1 MRFGLAL
8 PQYGFSLPDGVP
20 VDFDVT
26 ATWARRAEAM
36 GFDSVWLSDH
46 FFYTFTRYG
55 GDPDPIAALEPLTAL
70 AGLAAVTSKVRL
82 GALVL
87 CAPFRHPA
95 LLAKMAVTIDRISGG
110 RLDVGLG
117 AGWLQEEFDAFGFP
131 FGSVGDRFAALE
143 EALAALAAL
152 QSDGPATYQ
161 GPTITLRDARLLPSP
176 VRGRVPVWIGGKG
189 GPRSLRSI
197 ARYADGWNVV
207 WRVDPTDY
215 ETRVA
220 SARRAFEDAGRDPSS
235 LRLSVGLY
243 SLVADDEHGARALFE
258 RGRASFPGG
267 AMDADTW
274 ESWRAD
280 TLSGSPDQVAD
291 RVGRLRDLGVEEIIV
306 SPWVL
311 PFAVHDP
318 GIVSLLAERVIGP
331 LRAA

>member
-8 PQYGFSLPDGVP
+8 PQYGFSLPDGAP
-20 VDFDVT
+20 VDFDVA
-26 ATWARRAEAM
+26 ATWARRAEEM

-55 GDPDPIAALEPLTAL
+55 GDPAPISALEPMTAL
-70 AGLAAVTSKVRL
+70 AGLAAVTSRVRL

-117 AGWLQEEFDAFGFP
+117 AGWLEEEFDAFGFP
-131 FGSVGDRFAALE
+131 YGGVGDRFAALE
-143 EALAALAAL
+143 EALAALAVL
-152 QSDGPATYQ
+152 QSDGPGTYE
-161 GPTITLRDARLLPSP
+161 GSTVALHDARLLPAP
-176 VRGRVPVWIGGKG
+176 VHGRVPVWVGGKG
-189 GPRSLRSI
+189 GPRLLRLI

-207 WRVDPTDY
+207 WRVDLDDY
-215 ETRVA
+215 ARRVT
-220 SARRAFEDAGRDPSS
+220 SARDAFDAAGRDPST

-243 SLVADDEHGARALFE
+243 SLVGTDEHRARALFE
-258 RGRASFPGG
+258 RGRASFPGA

-291 RVGRLRDLGVEEIIV
+291 RVGHLQDLGVEEIVV

-311 PFAVHDP
+311 PFAAHDP
-318 GIVSLLAERVIGP
+318 EIVDVLAQRVIGP
-331 LRAA
+331 RPAA

>member
-26 ATWARRAEAM
+26 VTWARRAEDL

-55 GDPDPIAALEPLTAL
+55 GDPNPIAALEPLTAL
-70 AGLAAVTSKVRL
+70 SGLATATSRVRL

-117 AGWLQEEFDAFGFP
+117 AGWLQEEFDAFGFR
-131 FGSVGDRFAALE
+131 FGNVGDRFEALE
-143 EALAALAAL
+143 ETLAALAAL
-152 QSDGPATYQ
+152 QSDGPATYD
-161 GPTITLRDARLLPSP
+161 GSAISLRDARLLPPP
-176 VRGRVPVWIGGKG
+176 VLGRMPVWVGGKG
-189 GPRSLRSI
+189 GPRLLRII
-197 ARYADGWNVV
+197 AKHADGWNVV
-207 WRVDPTDY
+207 WRVDPEDY
-215 ETRVA
+215 ETRVT
-220 SARRAFEDAGRDPSS
+220 SARRVFEDAGRDPSS

-243 SLVADDEHGARALFE
+243 TLVATDEQRARASFE

-280 TLSGSPDQVAD
+280 TLSGSPDQVAE
-291 RVGRLRDLGVEEIIV
+291 RLGRFQALGVEEIVV

-318 GIVSLLAERVIGP
+318 EIVSVFAERVIAP

>member
-8 PQYGFSLPDGVP
+8 PQYGFSLPDAAP
-20 VDFDVT
+20 VDFDVA
-26 ATWARRAEAM
+26 ATWARRAEEM

-55 GDPDPIAALEPLTAL
+55 GDPTPIAALEPMTAL
-70 AGLAAVTSKVRL
+70 AGLAAVTSRVRL

-117 AGWLQEEFDAFGFP
+117 AGWLEEEFDAFGFP
-131 FGSVGDRFAALE
+131 FGSAGDRFAALE
-143 EALAALAAL
+143 EALAALAVL
-152 QSDGPATYQ
+152 QADSRGTYE
-161 GPTITLRDARLLPSP
+161 GARVTLRDARLLPAP
-176 VRGRVPVWIGGKG
+176 VHGRVPVWVGGKG
-189 GPRSLRSI
+189 GPRLLRLI

-207 WRVDPTDY
+207 WRVVPEEY
-215 ETRVA
+215 ARRVT
-220 SARRAFEDAGRDPSS
+220 SARDAFETAGRDPST

-243 SLVADDEHGARALFE
+243 ALVGTDEHRARALFE

-291 RVGRLRDLGVEEIIV
+291 RIGRLQDLGVEEIVV

-318 GIVSLLAERVIGP
+318 EIVDVFAQRVIGP